1 MTDNFFLSHANK
13 DMSRLLEEVWCFRS
27 ILDKEE
33 RTDDIGCHVVK
44 TACKEV
50 MNILVFACVNL
61 LNSLFVELDEFSY
74 TLTQTLHA
82 VAREFAL
89 KHLLHDREVGT
100 VSDVTYSS
108 NNLQLCCTLIDRE
121 DTCITVQTLTLIL
134 HDETRTTVDRDRIVS
149 CLVSIL
155 RVDTLCQWCE
165 SISKTSVLLH
175 LLTLLRGELL
185 VTCDI
190 FQCLVDINIAC
201 SLIQER
207 TTSIEFRLHTREH
220 IVDSWEVDNLL
231 TELCTIL
238 SVSQSLVVS
247 LLLKPDRLC
256 CDTKAS
262 TIHQC
267 HYIFNKTHADV
278 TTELCLRILVNKLAG
293 RRAVDTEF
301 MLNMAYVN
309 TAITLVIDEH

>member
-1 MTDNFFLSHANK
+1 M
-13 DMSRLLEEVWCFRS
+13 
-27 ILDKEE
+27 
-33 RTDDIGCHVVK
+33 
-44 TACKEV
+44 
-50 MNILVFACVNL
+50 
-61 LNSLFVELDEFSY
+61 
-74 TLTQTLHA
+74 
-82 VAREFAL
+82 
-89 KHLLHDREVGT
+89 
-100 VSDVTYSS
+100 
-108 NNLQLCCTLIDRE
+108 
-121 DTCITVQTLTLIL
+121 
-134 HDETRTTVDRDRIVS
+134 DRDRIVS

-278 TTELCLRILVNKLAG
+278 TTEFCLRILVNKFAG
-293 RRAVDTEF
+293 RRTMNTEF
-301 MLNMAYVN
+301 MLDMTYVN
-309 TAITLVIDEH
+309 TAITFVIDEHRKATTITCTLF